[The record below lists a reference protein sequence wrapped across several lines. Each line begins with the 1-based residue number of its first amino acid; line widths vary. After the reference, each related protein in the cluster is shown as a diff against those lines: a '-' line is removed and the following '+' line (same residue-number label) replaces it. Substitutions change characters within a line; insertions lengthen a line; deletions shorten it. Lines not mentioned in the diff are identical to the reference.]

1 VPLTSIPPV
10 TDERWWTKLAKL
22 PGRLWS
28 MSLEMATM
36 MTDGSHRQPTKRKLL
51 MVRLGVMA
59 SLLVLL
65 PLLLP
70 FRSRLR
76 RPTAFDALHARIGEI
91 WQTSPDDGMALLR
104 TTFRKLVA
112 EGAFEKMKSV
122 EITPFGSFKTKDV
135 LSVYRVLYEC
145 EVGLGN
151 YEQALAVLAVMPG
164 RIDSSILQQVDCL
177 VALGRRDEAIA
188 LLERNLDIDGWRGK
202 LRRRLRELGG
212 RHLRAVP

>member
-1 VPLTSIPPV
+1 MPLTSIPPV

>member
-36 MTDGSHRQPTKRKLL
+36 MTDGSRRQPSKRKLL

-177 VALGRRDEAIA
+177 VALDRRDEAIA

>member
-1 VPLTSIPPV
+1 LTSITPV

-104 TTFRKLVA
+104 ATFRKLVA